1 MQIDFK
7 LIRHRALSRTF
18 TLMTLA
24 VGFAIGIAT
33 TSTHAAERTVS
44 GVRIMFGETGQ
55 RWTLIPT
62 LLDGSVE
69 SFVALREDA
78 PVGANITAVWYRKS
92 TAANGETL
100 WQSFAWSQQEQSNAI
115 RAVKDT
121 LGLPDSSDELWGCAI
136 AALPASTEEPFA
148 KGLLASDPLAA
159 LVAVLDN
166 PKPVVEMLE
175 DAGWKAAWID
185 PLESLSMASI
195 ESCAQA
201 TVLDA
206 YAAAVEVTMA
216 EGIDAGLDA
225 KSAVLAQCGTMWCI
239 PSWIYTAP
247 SAWSPWNCGPWGW
260 DSWLSSQS
268 CTKTCLYE
276 RVTTRNRSRFAVYE
290 NWDCSQT
297 NLTTQWQT
305 EVGTQT
311 ARCGPIEGH
320 HGSMLGGATCPIIPC
335 PTSIPSDCP
344 IPITCRPTEG
354 TNTDVGSWNPPL

>member
-7 LIRHRALSRTF
+7 LIRHRVFSRTF

-62 LLDGSVE
+62 LLDGNVE

-78 PVGANITAVWYRKS
+78 PVGENITAVWYRKS

-100 WQSFAWSQQEQSNAI
+100 WQSFAWSQQEQSSAI

-136 AALPASTEEPFA
+136 TALPASTEEPFA

-159 LVAVLDN
+159 LVAVLED
-166 PKPVVEMLE
+166 PKPVLEMLE

-185 PLESLSMASI
+185 PLEGLSMASI
-195 ESCAQA
+195 ESCSQA
-201 TVLDA
+201 IVLDA

-225 KSAVLAQCGTMWCI
+225 KSAVLAQCGILCI
-239 PSWIYTAP
+239 PGWILGAP
-247 SAWSPWNCGPWGW
+247 TAWSPWACGAWGW
-260 DSWLSSQS
+260 GGWGPEMS
-268 CTKTCLYE
+268 CTKKCWYT
-276 RVTTRNRSRFAVYE
+276 RGTTRVRSRVAVYE
-290 NWDCSQT
+290 NWDCSRT

-305 EVGTQT
+305 EAGFQQDT
-311 ARCGPIEGH
+311 CGSNEGH
-320 HGSMLGGATCPIIPC
+320 HAAMPGTTCPIIPC
-335 PTSIPSDCP
+335 PTLHPADCPVSTTCNPSPSSIPIES
-344 IPITCRPTEG
+344 
-354 TNTDVGSWNPPL
+354 SWIPPL

>member
-7 LIRHRALSRTF
+7 LIRHRVFSRTF

-62 LLDGSVE
+62 LLDGNVE

-100 WQSFAWSQQEQSNAI
+100 WQSFAWSQQEQSSAI
-115 RAVKDT
+115 RAVKDA

-159 LVAVLDN
+159 LVAVLED
-166 PKPVVEMLE
+166 PKPVLEMLE

-225 KSAVLAQCGTMWCI
+225 KSAVLAQCGILCI
-239 PSWIYTAP
+239 PGWILGAP
-247 SAWSPWNCGPWGW
+247 TAWSPWACGAWGW
-260 DSWLSSQS
+260 GGWGPEMS
-268 CTKTCLYE
+268 CTKKCWYT
-276 RVTTRNRSRFAVYE
+276 RGTTRVRSRVAVYE
-290 NWDCSQT
+290 NWDCSRT

-305 EVGTQT
+305 EAGFQQDT
-311 ARCGPIEGH
+311 CGSNEGH
-320 HGSMLGGATCPIIPC
+320 HAAMPGTTCPIIPC
-335 PTSIPSDCP
+335 PTLHPADCPVSTTCNPSPSSIP
-344 IPITCRPTEG
+344 IE
-354 TNTDVGSWNPPL
+354 GSWIPPL

>member
-7 LIRHRALSRTF
+7 RICHRALSRTF
-18 TLMTLA
+18 RLMTLA

-62 LLDGSVE
+62 LLDGNVE

-78 PVGANITAVWYRKS
+78 PVGENITAVWYRKS

-206 YAAAVEVTMA
+206 YAAAVEVAITDGV
-216 EGIDAGLDA
+216 EAGLHA
-225 KSAVLAQCGTMWCI
+225 KIAVLALCGIVCVPGWVITG
-239 PSWIYTAP
+239 PE
-247 SAWSPWNCGPWGW
+247 SAWSQWTCGPWRF
-260 DSWLSSQS
+260 DYASQGTGGS
-268 CTKTCLYE
+268 GVLWNCHY
-276 RVTTRNRSRFAVYE
+276 TRNTWGIRSRPIAWE
-290 NWDCSQT
+290 GWDCS
-297 NLTTQWQT
+297 LTSVMLQWQLRA
-305 EVGTQT
+305 GTQST
-311 ARCGPIEGH
+311 KCDHAPD
-320 HGSMLGGATCPIIPC
+320 GGASCPAVPSPNCTDIPATCGSSAGTRIVEGIWIP
-335 PTSIPSDCP
+335 D
-344 IPITCRPTEG
+344 
-354 TNTDVGSWNPPL
+354 LF

>member
-7 LIRHRALSRTF
+7 LICHRALSRTF
-18 TLMTLA
+18 RLMTLA

-33 TSTHAAERTVS
+33 TSTHASERTVS
-44 GVRIMFGETGQ
+44 GVRIMFGEAGQ

-62 LLDGSVE
+62 LLDGNVE

-78 PVGANITAVWYRKS
+78 PVGENITAVWYRKS

-100 WQSFAWSQQEQSNAI
+100 WQSFAWSQQEQSSAI

-159 LVAVLDN
+159 LVAVLVD

-185 PLESLSMASI
+185 PLEGLSMATI

-225 KSAVLAQCGTMWCI
+225 KSAVLAQCGILCI
-239 PSWIYTAP
+239 PGWIYGVPT
-247 SAWSPWNCGPWGW
+247 AWSPWACGAWRWESWGEE
-260 DSWLSSQS
+260 QS
-268 CTKTCLYE
+268 CTKKCAYI
-276 RVTTRNRSRFAVYE
+276 RGTTRSRSRVAVYE
-290 NWDCSQT
+290 HWDCSLT

-305 EVGTQT
+305 EVGFQT
-311 ARCGPIEGH
+311 ARCGSIEGFH
-320 HGSMLGGATCPIIPC
+320 APILGNPTCPIIPC

-344 IPITCRPTEG
+344 IPTTCHPSPSSIPIEG
-354 TNTDVGSWNPPL
+354 QWLPQL

>member
-18 TLMTLA
+18 RLMTLA

-33 TSTHAAERTVS
+33 TSAHAAERTVS

-62 LLDGSVE
+62 LLDGNVE

-78 PVGANITAVWYRKS
+78 PVGENITAVWYRKS

-100 WQSFAWSQQEQSNAI
+100 WQSFAWSQQEQSSAI

-159 LVAVLDN
+159 LVAVLDD

-185 PLESLSMASI
+185 PLEGLSMASI
-195 ESCAQA
+195 ESCSQA
-201 TVLDA
+201 IVLDA

-225 KSAVLAQCGTMWCI
+225 KSAVLAQCGILCI
-239 PSWIYTAP
+239 PGWIYGLPTG
-247 SAWSPWNCGPWGW
+247 WSRWNCGPWGW
-260 DSWLSSQS
+260 GGWGQEMS
-268 CTKTCLYE
+268 CTKKCWYT
-276 RVTTRNRSRFAVYE
+276 RGTTRVRSRVVVYE
-290 NWDCSQT
+290 NWDCSLT
-297 NLTTQWQT
+297 NVTTQWQT
-305 EVGTQT
+305 EAGFQQDT
-311 ARCGPIEGH
+311 CGSNEGH
-320 HGSMLGGATCPIIPC
+320 HAPMPGTTCPIIPC
-335 PTSIPSDCP
+335 PTLHPADCPVSTTCNPSPSSIP
-344 IPITCRPTEG
+344 IE
-354 TNTDVGSWNPPL
+354 GSWIPPL

>member
-7 LIRHRALSRTF
+7 RICHRALSRTF
-18 TLMTLA
+18 RLMTLA

-159 LVAVLDN
+159 LVAVLED
-166 PKPVVEMLE
+166 PKPVLEMLE

-185 PLESLSMASI
+185 PLEGLSMASI
-195 ESCAQA
+195 ESCSQA
-201 TVLDA
+201 IVLDA

-225 KSAVLAQCGTMWCI
+225 KSAVLAQCGILCI
-239 PSWIYTAP
+239 PGWILGAP
-247 SAWSPWNCGPWGW
+247 TAWSPWACGAWGW
-260 DSWLSSQS
+260 GGWGPEMS
-268 CTKTCLYE
+268 CTKKCWYT
-276 RVTTRNRSRFAVYE
+276 RGTTRVRSRVAVYE
-290 NWDCSQT
+290 NWDCSRT

-305 EVGTQT
+305 EAGFQQDT
-311 ARCGPIEGH
+311 CGSNEGH
-320 HGSMLGGATCPIIPC
+320 HAAMPGTTCPIIPC
-335 PTSIPSDCP
+335 PTLHPADCPVSTTCNPSPSSIP
-344 IPITCRPTEG
+344 IE
-354 TNTDVGSWNPPL
+354 GSWIPPL

>member
-7 LIRHRALSRTF
+7 LIRHRVFSRTF

-62 LLDGSVE
+62 LLDGNVE

-78 PVGANITAVWYRKS
+78 PVGENITAVWYRKS

-100 WQSFAWSQQEQSNAI
+100 WQSFAWSQQEQSSAI

-136 AALPASTEEPFA
+136 TALPASTEEPFA

-159 LVAVLDN
+159 LVAVLED
-166 PKPVVEMLE
+166 PKPVLEMLE

-185 PLESLSMASI
+185 PLEGLSMASI
-195 ESCAQA
+195 ESCSQA
-201 TVLDA
+201 IVLDA

-225 KSAVLAQCGTMWCI
+225 KSAVLAQCGILCI
-239 PSWIYTAP
+239 PGWILGAP
-247 SAWSPWNCGPWGW
+247 TAWSPWACGAWGW
-260 DSWLSSQS
+260 GGWGPEMS
-268 CTKTCLYE
+268 CTKKCWYT
-276 RVTTRNRSRFAVYE
+276 RGTTRVRSRFAVYE

-305 EVGTQT
+305 EAGFQQDT
-311 ARCGPIEGH
+311 CGSNEGH
-320 HGSMLGGATCPIIPC
+320 HAAMPGTTCPIIPC
-335 PTSIPSDCP
+335 PTLHPADCPVSTTCNPSPSSIPIES
-344 IPITCRPTEG
+344 
-354 TNTDVGSWNPPL
+354 SWIPPL

>member
-7 LIRHRALSRTF
+7 RICHRALSRTF
-18 TLMTLA
+18 RLMTLA

-62 LLDGSVE
+62 LLDGNVE

-78 PVGANITAVWYRKS
+78 PVGENITAVWYRKS

-159 LVAVLDN
+159 LVAVLED
-166 PKPVVEMLE
+166 PKPVLEMLE

-185 PLESLSMASI
+185 PLEGLSMASI
-195 ESCAQA
+195 ESCSQA
-201 TVLDA
+201 IVLDA

-225 KSAVLAQCGTMWCI
+225 KSAVLAQCGILCI
-239 PSWIYTAP
+239 PGWILGAP
-247 SAWSPWNCGPWGW
+247 TAWSPWACGAWGW
-260 DSWLSSQS
+260 GGWGPEMS
-268 CTKTCLYE
+268 CTKKCWYT
-276 RVTTRNRSRFAVYE
+276 RGTTRVRSRVAVYE
-290 NWDCSQT
+290 NWDCSRT

-305 EVGTQT
+305 EAGFQQDT
-311 ARCGPIEGH
+311 CGSNEGH
-320 HGSMLGGATCPIIPC
+320 HAAMPGTTCPIIPC
-335 PTSIPSDCP
+335 PTLHPADCPVSTTCNPSPSSIP
-344 IPITCRPTEG
+344 IE
-354 TNTDVGSWNPPL
+354 GSWIPPL